1 MLMGNSLTKIKMNP
15 MPVLIFRPTLM
26 VAMLIT
32 SDQCSLK
39 NKILLLFS
47 ALQKH
52 FCSQIEACSCIQ
64 MCKPK

>member
-1 MLMGNSLTKIKMNP
+1 MLMGNSLTKMKMNP

-26 VAMLIT
+26 VVMLIT

>member
-1 MLMGNSLTKIKMNP
+1 MLMGNSLTKMKMNP

-26 VAMLIT
+26 VVMLIT

-52 FCSQIEACSCIQ
+52 FYSQIEACSCIQ
-64 MCKPK
+64 MYKPK